1 MNRILRFWNENDY
14 AWRFALPKSKFNSI
28 EWTELR
34 MENWERNGNIFKWFS
49 FLSKNVWCLCLP
61 FNSVSITI
69 KHLKKLALPLI
80 RMCLLFN
87 LSLLLLM
94 LLFCVCLFS
103 FSCILSQSSFFRFSF
118 SISDVSHFNFIQS
131 NKKLASRLNATEAFR
146 ILRIAKQSLRHL
158 ISHIWSYSFHA
169 ITLTQLFVDDDMV
182 LSNTQIQNARQ
193 FTYMCHGRMTHQ
205 SIQHSITFQFHLIEG
220 FEQHFPSESV

>member
-14 AWRFALPKSKFNSI
+14 AWRFALPKSEFNSI

-69 KHLKKLALPLI
+69 KHLKKLVLPLI

-118 SISDVSHFNFIQS
+118 SVSDVSHFKFIQS
-131 NKKLASRLNATEAFR
+131 HKKLASRLNATEAFR

-169 ITLTQLFVDDDMV
+169 ITLTQLFVMMIWFC
-182 LSNTQIQNARQ
+182 QIHKYKMHDNLHTCVMEA
-193 FTYMCHGRMTHQ
+193 
-205 SIQHSITFQFHLIEG
+205 
-220 FEQHFPSESV
+220 